1 MKKSL
6 MVGCMLLTLLVSG
19 CCSGGGGLRGLLR
32 GGACNSCQ
40 PGMGSPMSDSNTMSS
55 CEDGNCGH
63 DHGAIGTGADGF
75 YGEGS
80 SMPPGMASPG
90 MGSPGAT
97 YGAPSSGG
105 SLGST
110 IAPPASAPLPGPSG
124 SGN

>member
-19 CCSGGGGLRGLLR
+19 CCCGGGGLRGLLR

-40 PGMGSPMSDSNTMSS
+40 PGMGSPMSDSNIMSS
-55 CEDGNCGH
+55 CEDGTCGH
-63 DHGAIGTGADGF
+63 DHGAIGTGTDGF
-75 YGEGS
+75 YEGSS
-80 SMPPGMASPG
+80 SMPPVGANYGM
-90 MGSPGAT
+90 
-97 YGAPSSGG
+97 PSSGG